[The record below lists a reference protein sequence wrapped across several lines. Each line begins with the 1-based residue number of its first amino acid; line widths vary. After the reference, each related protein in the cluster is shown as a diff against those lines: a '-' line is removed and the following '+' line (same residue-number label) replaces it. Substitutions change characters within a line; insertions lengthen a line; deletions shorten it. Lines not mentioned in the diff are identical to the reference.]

1 MDKKSGNWMASMMPE
16 KGKGLGI
23 GMNQKAYGIMSR
35 ALIDEEEGNN
45 PWILKN

>member
-1 MDKKSGNWMASMMPE
+1 MPE
-16 KGKGLGI
+16 KGNGSGI
-23 GMNQKAYGIMSR
+23 GMNQQAYGIIPR